1 MKDLIAKFR
10 ALPLKARAMLV
21 VLCAFSAV
29 TAGDYAF
36 RTRPAAL
43 NAGRPVIIPR
53 TGNGKFGVTGDNP
66 QGVTITG
73 SGMDLASLKLLH
85 VANGTASTDGA
96 AFGQIAATTLN
107 SFAVPTGTVNMSN
120 QTLASVADPVA
131 AQDAVNLRAMNAVAH
146 PTTDAACLTN
156 VASLSGTAVSCDGI
170 AMSTAGVSRPL
181 LTAQS
186 TASQNGPWV
195 VQSGAWTRPADFPAA
210 AHAYGAEFRAVQGS
224 TKAASV
230 WLVTTTLAA
239 GDIVGT
245 NNLTLVQTNAGGGS
259 VTFGAVQSALAS
271 ASSAV
276 GFNAQTVQNI
286 ANGALATDAINLS
299 QKKLHGA
306 LFVSTGPLPANTY
319 SNGTG
324 GHGAALTYSSNVACG
339 LIDGHT
345 VALNDVGLVAAEA
358 TMANNGLYKATQLG
372 DGSTTGCILTRVD
385 YADDPVELAGL
396 QVEVLDGFTAK
407 TGAPVY
413 ILVAPSA
420 SITVGTSPIVF
431 MRATISGSPR
441 LAYSWSTDFDSQL
454 ATVANG
460 IAVNNSPFTASIS
473 GTGASFAFN
482 NTASGNTDTEI
493 GIATITSGTTAAA
506 TASVG
511 NSGAAFNWGTNAAI
525 WIVTKMRVHTALS
538 GATNTFDC
546 HIGTVASAFAAG
558 VWESCDSNADP
569 HWRLNVKSAGTTTIA
584 GTSLIVLDQWDTHLI
599 WKDAGTSQ
607 VHWAISGVRQPDPA
621 TTNTPVSTP
630 TGPYMSAER
639 TAGTGGVIQLDYTAG
654 QYYYPLG
661 RGL

>member
-1 MKDLIAKFR
+1 MKDLIAKYR
-10 ALPLKARAMLV
+10 SLLACALTVLLVAGCTSPREDAVKTALTEARLSGARPFYLIDSAHPKFGATGDDPNGWKIDTV
-21 VLCAFSAV
+21 TGALTAPSGKVIAGLSEKGTVSAV
-29 TAGDYAF
+29 
-36 RTRPAAL
+36 
-43 NAGRPVIIPR
+43 
-53 TGNGKFGVTGDNP
+53 
-66 QGVTITG
+66 
-73 SGMDLASLKLLH
+73 
-85 VANGTASTDGA
+85 ASTNLPALTGLAVTVDGVALSA
-96 AFGQIAATTLN
+96 AGMRVFAPAQTTTTQDGCY
-107 SFAVPTGTVNMSN
+107 V
-120 QTLASVADPVA
+120 VA
-131 AQDAVNLRAMNAVAH
+131 
-146 PTTDAACLTN
+146 
-156 VASLSGTAVSCDGI
+156 
-170 AMSTAGVSRPL
+170 
-181 LTAQS
+181 
-186 TASQNGPWV
+186 
-195 VQSGAWTRPADFPAA
+195 SGAWTRCADFASGSSAA
-210 AHAYGAEFRAVQGS
+210 GTYFVTGFGTS
-224 TKAASV
+224 NKGI
-230 WLVTTTLAA
+230 WLVTNAAGSDVVGTADLAA
-239 GDIVGT
+239 S
-245 NNLTLVQTNAGGGS
+245 NLVTGGS
-259 VTFGAVQSALAS
+259 GSGFPLSGNAS
-271 ASSAV
+271 AA
-276 GFNAQTVQNI
+276 GFQINNI

>member
-1 MKDLIAKFR
+1 MFKLIFEKLKSR
-10 ALPLKARAMLV
+10 QALTAEAFILMFAFLGSVYGGVKLGANVDHSTTSIHGGHTLV
-21 VLCAFSAV
+21 VPGDTLGGFMGGSDKSKLDSIGATMKGTADAWSTTNLPSLSGLAV
-29 TAGDYAF
+29 TADGV
-36 RTRPAAL
+36 AL
-43 NAGRPVIIPR
+43 N
-53 TGNGKFGVTGDNP
+53 
-66 QGVTITG
+66 
-73 SGMDLASLKLLH
+73 
-85 VANGTASTDGA
+85 TDGMVVCSA
-96 AFGQIAATTLN
+96 VQTT
-107 SFAVPTGTVNMSN
+107 TT
-120 QTLASVADPVA
+120 
-131 AQDAVNLRAMNAVAH
+131 QDG
-146 PTTDAACLTN
+146 CYN
-156 VASLSGTAVSCDGI
+156 VH
-170 AMSTAGVSRPL
+170 
-181 LTAQS
+181 
-186 TASQNGPWV
+186 
-195 VQSGAWTRPADFPAA
+195 SGAWTRTSELAS
-210 AHAYGAEFRAVQGS
+210 GS
-224 TKAASV
+224 VATNGYYVVPTGTANKGV
-230 WLVTTTLAA
+230 WILKGGVA
-239 GDIVGT
+239 GT
-245 NNLTLVQTNAGGGS
+245 NDLTATNVAGGGGGTGFPLS
-259 VTFGAVQSALAS
+259 GNASAAGFQVNNLANGTLAS
-271 ASSAV
+271 
-276 GFNAQTVQNI
+276 
-286 ANGALATDAINLS
+286 DAINLS

-306 LFVSTGPLPANTY
+306 LFVSTGLLPTNTY
-319 SNGTG
+319 ANGTAG
-324 GHGAALTYSSNVACG
+324 VGATITYGSNVACG
-339 LIDGHT
+339 VIDGHT
-345 VALNDVGLVAAEA
+345 VLLNETGLVAAEA
-358 TMANNGLYKATQLG
+358 TLANNGLYKATQLG

-396 QVEVLDGFTAK
+396 QVEVVDGFTAK

-431 MRATISGSPR
+431 MRASISGSPR

-473 GTGASFAFN
+473 GTGAAFAFN

-654 QYYYPLG
+654 QYYYPPG